1 MKSKIKEKDVTV
13 IKNDATGQEIHLKKT
28 NNIQELENQWNLLGM
43 NGLAYSP
50 WANDIQKKIKEIKD
64 GK

>member
-1 MKSKIKEKDVTV
+1 MI
-13 IKNDATGQEIHLKKT
+13 IKNEETGEEIHLKET
-28 NNIQELENQWNLLGM
+28 NKLQELKSQWNLLGM

-50 WANDIQKKIKEIKD
+50 WANNIQDKIKEIEN